1 MSSKALLQALF
12 LPTFY
17 SYHGA
22 FLAIWLYSASIFY
35 CLLIF
40 IAQYSA
46 WLLSYARNY
55 LHIYA
60 RLLIFSVSIPRHIV
74 PGFLPD
80 FYNSFH
86 ICARFFISSTLV
98 PCHIMPGFSVIF
110 PESLAHMCQTL
121 YFLQLNSML
130 YGARNLI
137 IFISIPRYIVPRF
150 LIFFIDTSPQLRHL
164 SYITY
169 LILYPDRPERR
180 SLQ

>member
-1 MSSKALLQALF
+1 MMSSKALLQALF

-74 PGFLPD
+74 PGFLPY
-80 FYNSFH
+80 FYNSMH
-86 ICARFFISSTLV
+86 ICASLFIFSTLISCYIV
-98 PCHIMPGFSVIF
+98 LGISIILRKITCIYMLGFSL
-110 PESLAHMCQTL
+110 PPS
-121 YFLQLNSML
+121 
-130 YGARNLI
+130 
-137 IFISIPRYIVPRF
+137 
-150 LIFFIDTSPQLRHL
+150 
-164 SYITY
+164 
-169 LILYPDRPERR
+169 
-180 SLQ
+180 